1 MEEQAVIPNTFVIER
16 SYPVPRER
24 VFAALSQSEKKRRW
38 YAERD
43 GHDVTGFT
51 MDFRIGGESML
62 SYRLGPDTPFE
73 GVEIVNEEQFHDI
86 VPDRRIVSA
95 STMSLGGRRFSVS
108 LVTIE
113 LIATETG
120 TDLVC
125 IHQGV
130 FFEGADG
137 PEMREAGWRALF
149 DKLASALAGAEA
161 YQPQ

>member
-1 MEEQAVIPNTFVIER
+1 MEEQSVIPNTFVIER
-16 SYPVPRER
+16 SYPVPPGR
-24 VFAALSQSEKKRRW
+24 VFAALSQEEKKRRW

-43 GHDVTGFT
+43 GHDVAGFT
-51 MDFRIGGESML
+51 MDFRVGGDSIL
-62 SYRLGPDTPFE
+62 RYRLGPDTPFE

-95 STMSLGGRRFSVS
+95 STMSLGSRRFSVS

-137 PEMREAGWRALF
+137 PEMREAGWRTLF
-149 DKLASALAGAEA
+149 EKLASALAEAEA